1 MSNTLWLA
9 PYTRSK
15 HQLSMSFGVNDLRFS
30 TSYWYKDVDLIAL
43 ERQFGIDYMEK
54 VYFHIIAFEAN
65 KLTSLKPDTFDLGPF
80 KRYHTLAFEELWLT
94 IQKNVWAQW
103 RYENNFPDYAGPRW
117 LSSPTQPTSTNL
129 TVANHHDQVLLFC
142 GGGKDSLVSLQLL
155 ENAEIPYSTCA
166 YFNSIYGRTAPQ
178 QQLIG
183 SLLHN
188 AAQPQQ
194 QHSIWIYE
202 DFLDSPVIELAKEYG
217 ITSLTA
223 AETPSS
229 VFASL
234 PIVLQHHYRYI
245 SFGHERSADTPNL
258 IWEQTGEPVNHQWGK
273 SSEAEQLLNNYI
285 QNQFIANSHYFS
297 LLKPIYDVV
306 IFNLLRAN
314 LDSVP
319 FTHSCNIA
327 KPWCKQCA
335 KCAYVWLNYMAY
347 LPVSLVNQMFEVN
360 LLDLPANQ
368 LWFRQM
374 LGLEKHTPFECI
386 GQINESR
393 LAFEVCRRKG
403 LTGKAMT
410 MFIEEVKDFNI
421 YATVDDCLTVNHAYL
436 SMPINIASKIFPQ
449 LTAATKASQE
459 YIASFLP

>member
-1 MSNTLWLA
+1 MNNTLWLA
-9 PYTRSK
+9 PYNRSK
-15 HQLSMSFGVNDLRFS
+15 HQLSMNFGVNDLHFS
-30 TSYWYKDVDLIAL
+30 TAYWYSDVDLLAL
-43 ERQFGIDYMEK
+43 EQQFGMDYMEK

-65 KLTSLKPDTFDLGPF
+65 KLTSLKPNTFDLGPF

-94 IQKNVWAQW
+94 IQRNVWAQW
-103 RYENNFPDYAGPRW
+103 RYENNFPNYVGPHF
-117 LSSPTQPTSTNL
+117 LSQPSQLTSNPL
-129 TVANHHDQVLLFC
+129 AVANHHDQILLFC
-142 GGGKDSLVSLQLL
+142 GGGKDSLVSLKLF
-155 ENAEIPYSTCA
+155 ENANIPYSSCA

-178 QQLIG
+178 QHLIE
-183 SLLHN
+183 SLLHT
-188 AAQPQQ
+188 AKPQT
-194 QHSIWIYE
+194 QHKIWIYE

-273 SSEAEQLLNNYI
+273 SSAAEQLLNEYI
-285 QNQFIANSHYFS
+285 QNQFVTNSHYFS

-306 IFNLLRAN
+306 IFNLLRPN
-314 LDSVP
+314 LDSVR

-327 KPWCKQCA
+327 KPWCKKCA

-347 LPVSLVNQMFEVN
+347 LPVSFVNQMFEVN
-360 LLDLPANQ
+360 LLDLPENQ

-393 LAFEVCRRKG
+393 LAFELCRRKG

-421 YATVDDCLTVNHAYL
+421 YATVEDYLTVNHAYS
-436 SMPINIASKIFPQ
+436 SMPINIANKIFPQ
-449 LTAATKASQE
+449 LTAAIKASRE
-459 YIASFLP
+459 YIANLLS